1 MTGSRTFSRYVALG
15 DSISIDLYPA
25 LHHAGAASESA
36 AVDLRRGL
44 GAASL
49 LYRNDDELW
58 PEFAGRDLVSLMPG
72 IEFRNEHD
80 LAAPI
85 RSIATDN
92 FTTDGATTAHVLA
105 YQLPRMASSDE
116 STLVTVTAG
125 GNDLLEYVGAAD
137 PPERLV
143 VDLVARIRRILDRTL
158 EKRPNSVI
166 LLGTVYDPSDGT
178 NDLGWGP
185 LDREAHW
192 LAEFNARVRSMA
204 SSRVRLADIH
214 RHFLGHGRTAAAGN
228 FWYWPE
234 LIIEPGCRGASE
246 VRRVWLDALAL

>member
-1 MTGSRTFSRYVALG
+1 MTAPRTFARYVALG

-25 LHHAGAASESA
+25 LHHAGAASESVA
-36 AVDLRRGL
+36 ADLRREL

-58 PEFAGRDLVSLMPG
+58 PEFSGRDLVSLVPG
-72 IEFRNEHD
+72 IEFRNAHD
-80 LAAPI
+80 LSAPL
-85 RSIATDN
+85 RATATDN
-92 FTTDGATTAHVLA
+92 FATDGATTAHVLA

-116 STLVTVTAG
+116 STLVTLTAG

-143 VDLVARIRRILDRTL
+143 VDIVARTRRIVDRVL
-158 EKRPNSVI
+158 EKRPNSMI
-166 LLGTVYDPSDGT
+166 LLSTVYDPSDGT

-185 LDREAHW
+185 LDREARW
-192 LAEFNARVRSMA
+192 LAEYNANVRAMAARRVC
-204 SSRVRLADIH
+204 LADLH
-214 RHFLGHGRTAAAGN
+214 RHFMSHGRTASGAN

-234 LIIEPGCRGASE
+234 LIIEPGLRGASE
-246 VRRVWLDALAL
+246 VRRVWLEALAF